1 MKFLTEKASLKCLHK
16 GVVRNVPSQPWVTIE
31 HESVLVDNDPEMRD
45 IDRCPNR
52 GPHGIKPC
60 GKTLPVR
67 LGYSVFIRIDTH
79 AVCLDNLW
87 GLTDG
92 TPPGVV
98 KYNVIDPG
106 QTFVAGVA

>member
-16 GVVRNVPSQPWVTIE
+16 GVVRNKPSQPWVTIE
-31 HESVLVDNDPEMRD
+31 HESVLVDKDPEGRD

-67 LGYSVFIRIDTH
+67 LGYSTFIRIDGH

-92 TPPGVV
+92 TPPGIVN
-98 KYNVIDPG
+98 YNVVDPG

>member
-1 MKFLTEKASLKCLHK
+1 MKFLIEKSSLKCLHK
-16 GVVRNVPSQPWVTIE
+16 GVVRNQASQKWVTIE
-31 HESVLVDNDPEMRD
+31 KQSVLVAKDPEGRD

-67 LGYSVFIRIDTH
+67 LGYSVFIRIDGH
-79 AVCLDNLW
+79 EVCLDTLW

-92 TPPGVV
+92 TPPGIVKWNVV
-98 KYNVIDPG
+98 DVA
-106 QTFVAGVA
+106 QTFVAGAA